1 VMDCDMVLMVYHF
14 RKMQTETVNFFQL
27 TQQNNKRNN
36 RVCSAKTPMEKWR
49 PSSAE
54 SCGAE
59 IHMAKTRSRSPA
71 TDPLSFHFPIPLSLR
86 LQCST
91 VQQKNIPTH
100 SHPAPAGC
108 ELLQLQ
114 KSRVNLS
121 SKPNRPD
128 HQTEPIAR
136 PLLHTILQASTTQPP
151 TRTEDRESGGPTPSP
166 QHHQPTE
173 PTNMG
178 STSPTAHG
186 SISSETPAS
195 VNRASSSSSGH
206 RCFVCNRT
214 YERADHLNRH
224 LKSRKQALPDV
235 DCIFW
240 IGTYV
245 DSGVDDNERAYKCPE
260 CGKGFNRA

>member
-1 VMDCDMVLMVYHF
+1 MASVKCGVVWG
-14 RKMQTETVNFFQL
+14 
-27 TQQNNKRNN
+27 RNPHGKDQIQIP
-36 RVCSAKTPMEKWR
+36 R
-49 PSSAE
+49 
-54 SCGAE
+54 
-59 IHMAKTRSRSPA
+59 HRSVV
-71 TDPLSFHFPIPLSLR
+71 LSLPHFH
-86 LQCST
+86 LFAPA
-91 VQQKNIPTH
+91 VQYSKKTIPTH

-136 PLLHTILQASTTQPP
+136 PLLHTYYTASIHDTTAHSDRRP
-151 TRTEDRESGGPTPSP
+151 RTGGPTSSP

-173 PTNMG
+173 PNNMG

-195 VNRASSSSSGH
+195 ANRASSSSSGH

-224 LKSRKQALPDV
+224 LKSRKQCLPGGDLLLPYS
-235 DCIFW
+235 CC
-240 IGTYV
+240 
-245 DSGVDDNERAYKCPE
+245 VDDNERAYKCPE

>member
-1 VMDCDMVLMVYHF
+1 MGLGLGSVLVRCCRRGNGSDEMLMVYPHSSDTDTVGTRGSRLF
-14 RKMQTETVNFFQL
+14 PADNHNRKQGSTGFARPRPQWRSGVRQV
-27 TQQNNKRNN
+27 RS
-36 RVCSAKTPMEKWR
+36 RV
-49 PSSAE
+49 
-54 SCGAE
+54 GLL

-114 KSRVNLS
+114 NSRVNLS
-121 SKPNRPD
+121 FKPNRPD

-151 TRTEDRESGGPTPSP
+151 TRTEDRETGAPISSP

-195 VNRASSSSSGH
+195 ANRASSSSGH

-224 LKSRKQALPDV
+224 LKSRKQALPDD
-235 DCIFW
+235 DCIFL
-240 IGTYV
+240 GL
-245 DSGVDDNERAYKCPE
+245 ELM
-260 CGKGFNRA
+260 